1 MMEYASGENNS
12 LGINFGIY
20 AGRITLFKGTI
31 IALGHPEFYRFLF
44 DPDSRK
50 FAVQCCSIDASGANQ
65 LPRQLNRERYET
77 YSLDLVRY
85 IYKICGWDIGSSYR
99 IKGVALPESQMIV
112 FDLNEA
118 LRVIERRTPEKEN
131 EKNETVNVQHPAS

>member
-1 MMEYASGENNS
+1 MEYASGENNS

-31 IALGHPEFYRFLF
+31 TALGHPEFYRFLF

-50 FAVQCCSIDASGANQ
+50 FAIQCCSIDANGANQ
-65 LPRQLNRERYET
+65 LPRQLNRDRYST

-85 IYKICGWDIGSSYR
+85 IYKICGWEIDSSYR
-99 IKGVALPESQMIV
+99 IIGTALPESRMII
-112 FDLNEA
+112 FDLNKA
-118 LRVIERRTPEKEN
+118 LRVIERRTPEKATA
-131 EKNETVNVQHPAS
+131 KNEPANVQQQS